1 MFMQEGLTEELLFV
15 EIKMRV
21 PHHPDL
27 ASCGCGL
34 KIQNFGKAIRAKQA
48 AVRATSIGKKNRY
61 EVDGLDF
68 IAR

>member
-1 MFMQEGLTEELLFV
+1 MQEGLTEELLFV

-48 AVRATSIGKKNRY
+48 AVRATSIGKKK
-61 EVDGLDF
+61 
-68 IAR
+68 